1 MGFLP
6 LAKAGAQE
14 NVSKAGWSMSDRKDF
29 FYACEEEASHVF
41 SRDTARYYCF
51 CMQESMESRFPN
63 IADASKVNADDLK
76 SPEMEAAARDCI
88 TGKWPTAEKEAFM
101 KDCVQSAFENL
112 KDTAK
117 AGVYCSCMMFK
128 LEKKYP
134 DINELL
140 SIFNDTFM
148 ESDFFK
154 EILKNCLEYL

>member
-1 MGFLP
+1 MFG
-6 LAKAGAQE
+6 
-14 NVSKAGWSMSDRKDF
+14 
-29 FYACEEEASHVF
+29 
-41 SRDTARYYCF
+41 RDTARYYCF
-51 CMQESMESRFPN
+51 CMQESMESRFPQ
-63 IADASKVNADDLK
+63 IEDASKVNADELK
-76 SPEMEAAARDCI
+76 SPEFEAAARDCI
-88 TGKWPTAEKEAFM
+88 LGKWPAPEKEAFM

-140 SIFNDTFM
+140 SIFNDSFM